1 MTTLPATERLLLG
14 PGPSPVPPRV
24 MRAMAA
30 PVLGHLDPALLDLMD
45 DIRTSLGRVF
55 RAPEGSLALAVSGTG
70 TSGMEA
76 AVANLVAPGTRV
88 VSVVNGYFGARL
100 ADMAARYGGDVRRIE
115 GEWGRAIDPG
125 AVQRALE
132 EGGADVVAAVHAETS
147 TGVENPIAEIAAAG
161 RAHDALVLV
170 DAVTSLGGMPL
181 DVSAWAVDACYSGSQ
196 KCLGAPSGLAPLV
209 FTPRALARRVPC
221 RSFYLDLGLLQ
232 DYWVGRKY
240 HHTIAATL
248 VYALREALLV
258 VEEEGLEARWARHKR
273 HHQVLTSGLEA
284 MGLPLYPPAGERLW
298 TLHTVRVPAGVDEAA
313 VRRDLREAFNI
324 EIGAG
329 MGPLAGKVWRVGL
342 MGAGSVPA
350 SILVL
355 LGALEHILRRMG
367 HPVAP
372 GAGTGAALDALTAD
386 H

>member
-1 MTTLPATERLLLG
+1 
-14 PGPSPVPPRV
+14 

-45 DIRTSLGRVF
+45 DIRASLGRVF

-100 ADMAARYGGDVRRIE
+100 ADMAARYGGDVRRVE

-125 AVQRALE
+125 AVRRALE

-147 TGVENPIAEIAAAG
+147 TGVREPGARRLPRQR

-181 DVSAWAVDACYSGSQ
+181 DVSAWDVDACYSGSQ
-196 KCLGAPSGLAPLV
+196 KCLGAPSGLAPIV

-221 RSFYLDLGLLQ
+221 RSFYLDLALLQ

-258 VEEEGLEARWARHKR
+258 VEEEGLEARWARHER
-273 HHQVLTSGLEA
+273 HHRVLTSGLEA

-298 TLHTVRVPAGVDEAA
+298 TLHTVRVPDGRRRGRRAPRSARGLQHRDRRRHGAARRQGLARGPDGCRLGAGVDSRAA
-313 VRRDLREAFNI
+313 RRA
-324 EIGAG
+324 GAHPPADG
-329 MGPLAGKVWRVGL
+329 TSGCAWRGDRR
-342 MGAGSVPA
+342 GARCVD
-350 SILVL
+350 
-355 LGALEHILRRMG
+355 R
-367 HPVAP
+367 
-372 GAGTGAALDALTAD
+372 
-386 H
+386 